1 MAADI
6 ISRLFALTDLFLSG
20 GYWIAFLAAFLDT
33 TLGISLIIPGSFILF
48 LLGILSAT
56 GHFDVHTLIGFSVA
70 GTLLSD
76 SLNYYQ
82 GKRYGSQRQKPQ
94 GRLFKLIDMEQTR
107 LFVKTYGLKGLLF
120 GRVIPGTKE
129 KTAFIAGNSDISKT
143 GFMLCD
149 FSGAIGWV
157 LICLLSGYFF
167 AHSANLA
174 ELWLSRA
181 GLFIP
186 FASAFVF
193 FMLVLKWIVIK
204 KGERLLHLAH
214 NILHALKIMA
224 IKNKR
229 MISWAKQHPGLI
241 TFISARMD
249 SAVFTGRPLSIFI
262 LAFLYVTALFAGIVE
277 DFITSDAIT
286 AADIRIA
293 YLFYLFR
300 NDTLTTFF
308 TWITL
313 LGKAEIIAVVVTTSI
328 AILFV
333 WHKKYLIYP
342 FLVST
347 LGSLSFTW
355 LGKLAFQRARPE
367 FAVYLENS
375 FSFPSGH
382 ATIAVA
388 IYGFLGYLF
397 VRSTHDWSH
406 KVNIF
411 FATAVLALLLGFS
424 RVYLGVHYISD
435 IWSGYLVGAMWLIM
449 GVTLSEWLRHTSSAR
464 SVRLATSK
472 KRFITVVLVISALL
486 FYGAFASH
494 YHPPLLSPP
503 VKSALVI
510 TEDSRIFKTEQLKY
524 TEDLIGRKQE
534 PISFIFRAADNQT
547 LISALQKTGWALID
561 QADISS
567 FAGSI
572 RSLISK
578 EAYPAAPI
586 YPSFWDARIQDFA
599 FRKLTNANW
608 LKDSHYLKIW
618 HTNYKSP
625 DEKEL
630 YVGMVSADKGFK
642 WGIIPVIT
650 PDLNAEREQLYQDL
664 LQMNK
669 VSASL
674 KIQIRKSEI
683 GYNFTGDPFFSDGY
697 IYVLSLQ

>member
-6 ISRLFALTDLFLSG
+6 ISRLLSFTDLFFSG
-20 GYWIAFLAAFLDT
+20 GYWIAFLAALLDT

-56 GHFDVHTLIGFSVA
+56 GHFDLHDLIWFSIVGA
-70 GTLLSD
+70 ILSD
-76 SLNYYQ
+76 SMNYYL
-82 GKRYGSQRQKPQ
+82 GKYYGSQWQQQRS
-94 GRLFKLIDMEQTR
+94 RLFRLFDMDQTR
-107 LFVKTYGLKGLLF
+107 LFVQNHGVKGMFL
-120 GRVIPGTKE
+120 GRFIPGTKE
-129 KTAFIAGNSDISKT
+129 KTAFIAGSSNISKT

-149 FSGAIGWV
+149 FSGAIGWI

-186 FASAFVF
+186 FALAFVLF
-193 FMLVLKWIVIK
+193 TLILKWITIK
-204 KGERLLHLAH
+204 KGEQSLHIIH
-214 NILHALKIMA
+214 NILHSLKMMI

-229 MISWAKQHPGLI
+229 MISWAKERPKMIAFLA
-241 TFISARMD
+241 TRTDNS
-249 SAVFTGRPLSIFI
+249 VFTGRPLSIFI
-262 LAFLYVTALFAGIVE
+262 LAFIYVTALFAGIVE

-300 NDTLTTFF
+300 NETLTTFF

-313 LGKAEIIAVVVTTSI
+313 LGKLEIISVVVITSI
-328 AILFV
+328 IILFV

-342 FLVST
+342 FLVAAF
-347 LGSLSFTW
+347 GSLSFTW
-355 LGKLAFQRARPE
+355 LGKLAFQRSRPE

-397 VRSTHDWSH
+397 IRATHSWSH
-406 KVNIF
+406 KVNLF
-411 FATAVLALLLGFS
+411 FATAVLALLIGFS

-435 IWSGYLVGAMWLIM
+435 IWSGYLVGAMWLII
-449 GVTLSEWLRHTSSAR
+449 GITLSEWFRHTSSAR
-464 SVRLATSK
+464 SVRLTSSK
-472 KRFITVVLVISALL
+472 RRFITLFLVCGALL
-486 FYGAFASH
+486 FYGAFANN
-494 YHPPLLSPP
+494 YHPPLISSSPKNT
-503 VKSALVI
+503 VVV
-510 TEDSRIFKTEQLKY
+510 TESGEIFKTEQLKY
-524 TEDLIGRKQE
+524 TEDLIGKRQE
-534 PISFIFRAADNQT
+534 PISFIFQSSDKQT
-547 LISALQKTGWALID
+547 LISALQKTGWNLID
-561 QADISS
+561 HADISS
-567 FAGSI
+567 FVGAVK
-572 RSLISK
+572 SLISK
-578 EAYPAAPI
+578 EAYPSAPI
-586 YPSFWDARIQDFA
+586 YPSFWDAKIQDLA
-599 FRKLTNANW
+599 FRKSTNSNW

-618 HTNYKSP
+618 HTNYKSG
-625 DEKEL
+625 DRKDL

-664 LQMNK
+664 FQANK
-669 VSASL
+669 ISASL

-683 GYNFTGDPFFSDGY
+683 GYNFTGDPFFTDGY